1 MTRGILHG
9 SKHGCGCGVV
19 NLDPP
24 HPPPSTEAYHK
35 YKYLS
40 TIKILHISINDQR
53 GHTPSRISS
62 GISKTEPQQQGQGSR
77 RWACIQENKT
87 AHASA
92 ASAPAI
98 LPIRRSAKSLKQQN
112 KGLSKKSTK
121 KNEIEDKDSDTNSLS
136 AIEIDDDDQNGP
148 KNQDDDEPQVTEKV
162 ETAEEERSMSKI
174 YSQVRRH
181 SPLLRRAPV
190 ESLDLTCLYVFPPT
204 SPYWDHWRSLCPC
217 LWVCRLAL
225 QRIKSWG

>member
-1 MTRGILHG
+1 MTREAT
-9 SKHGCGCGVV
+9 
-19 NLDPP
+19 PP
-24 HPPPSTEAYHK
+24 AELP
-35 YKYLS
+35 
-40 TIKILHISINDQR
+40 
-53 GHTPSRISS
+53 
-62 GISKTEPQQQGQGSR
+62 QGSR
-77 RWACIQENKT
+77 KRNLSSKAKEAGDEHVFKKNKT

-181 SPLLRRAPV
+181 SPLLHRAPV

-204 SPYWDHWRSLCPC
+204 SPY
-217 LWVCRLAL
+217 
-225 QRIKSWG
+225 